1 MSDDTKQP
9 VVDETNPSAQPEGAV
24 DSARNDG
31 NDLDTLLAQYDQE
44 TKKPEPVSP
53 PETQPQQPPAR
64 PQVDPNVSRLLSR
77 FDREDLERLVK
88 DVKGDLD
95 FDDDLV
101 EAWIDTQARK
111 DPRLQRAWLERE
123 GNPKAF
129 GQIAKELGKSFAKR
143 ASKRPDPA
151 LTEDREAVVA
161 AVRGASTH
169 RAPESAP
176 PSYGGLSNVEY
187 RNEVRQR
194 YGFDPGV

>member
-1 MSDDTKQP
+1 MSEELKQP
-9 VVDETNPSAQPEGAV
+9 VVDETQASAAPDVTV

-31 NDLDTLLAQYDQE
+31 ADLDSLLAQFE
-44 TKKPEPVSP
+44 TEAKKPEPVSP
-53 PETQPQQPPAR
+53 PQTRQQQPA
-64 PQVDPNVSRLLSR
+64 QVDPNVSRLLSR
-77 FDREDLERLVK
+77 FDREDLAKLVNV
-88 DVKGDLD
+88 VKGDLD
-95 FDDDLV
+95 YDEDIV

-129 GQIAKELGKSFAKR
+129 EQIARELSKSFAKR
-143 ASKRPDPA
+143 TAKRPDPA

-169 RAPESAP
+169 RAPESQP
-176 PSYGGLSNVEY
+176 PAFGSLSNGEF
-187 RNEVRQR
+187 RNEVRSR